1 MKTSK
6 ESLVRVNISKPA
18 DTYLEELASRCN
30 VDFEAGKVNR
40 ATLASWIILWFK
52 SQEKD
57 KHIGMIQQAHF
68 DPLKHLESLV
78 KKMKSSKSKSL
89 SSEELAEALAPI
101 AKKERSSDRRQKAG
115 KKSTSGS
122 FDH

>member
-1 MKTSK
+1 MKTTK
-6 ESLVRVNISKPA
+6 EALVRVNISKPA
-18 DTYLEELASRCN
+18 DTYLEELANRCN

-57 KHIGMIQQAHF
+57 KHIGLIQQAHF

-78 KKMKSSKSKSL
+78 KKMKSSKTKSL
-89 SSEELAEALAPI
+89 SSEELAKALAPI
-101 AKKERSSDRRQKAG
+101 AVKDRASGRKSKIG
-115 KKSTSGS
+115 KKPTSGS